1 MNSSTTPVD
10 HSHPQRGD
18 CEYAK
23 DVTSLPRYRTGKDP
37 LDDAIMALIDQAQ
50 LTTNNDLTFEMMVS
64 ALRMGLEHVDRGD
77 MKLVNNSLKE
87 LRYSFHVFETY
98 RSVLKCTIFGSA
110 RTKEDEPEYES
121 ARLLG
126 AAMAD
131 REWMVMTG
139 AGPGIMAAGLEGA
152 GTENSFG
159 INIVLPFEAS
169 ANRFIADDPKLINF
183 RYFFTRKL
191 TFMKESSAFACLPGG
206 FGTMDEA
213 FELLTLMQTGKSA
226 IVPLVMLDPKGST
239 YWERWQDFVTKE
251 LLAAGLISPADM
263 ELFVITDDVEV
274 AADEMTRFYSSYHS
288 TRVVGD
294 RLVMRLKRE
303 VSDEELVEWNGQ
315 FADIVES
322 GQIERIDT
330 TAQELR
336 DDDHV
341 KLPRIA
347 FHFNHHGYA
356 RLRALI
362 NAINTGD

>member
-1 MNSSTTPVD
+1 
-10 HSHPQRGD
+10 
-18 CEYAK
+18 
-23 DVTSLPRYRTGKDP
+23 
-37 LDDAIMALIDQAQ
+37 MALIEQAR
-50 LTTNNDLTFEMMVS
+50 LTNDTDLCFEMIVS

-110 RTKEDEPEYES
+110 RTKEDAPEYES
-121 ARLLG
+121 ARQLG
-126 AAMAD
+126 AAMAE

-191 TFMKESSAFACLPGG
+191 TFMKESSAFASLPGG

-213 FELLTLMQTGKSA
+213 FELLTLMQTGKSP
-226 IVPLVMLDPKGST
+226 IVPLVLLDPKGST
-239 YWERWQDFVTKE
+239 YWERWRDFVTKE
-251 LLAAGLISPADM
+251 LLDANLISPADM
-263 ELFVITDDVEV
+263 DLFLITDDVEV
-274 AADEMTRFYSSYHS
+274 AADEMTHFYSSYHS
-288 TRVVGD
+288 SREVGK
-294 RLVMRLKRE
+294 RLILRLKRE
-303 VSDEELVEWNGQ
+303 VSDDEIATLNSE
-315 FADIVES
+315 FADIIES
-322 GQIERIDT
+322 GSIERIDAT
-330 TAQELR
+330 EPEIR

-341 KLPRIA
+341 NLNRIA
-347 FHFNHHGYA
+347 FHFNRHGYA
-356 RLRALI
+356 RLRVMI
-362 NAINTGD
+362 NALNSV

>member
-1 MNSSTTPVD
+1 MRPSPTLRVNT
-10 HSHPQRGD
+10 Q
-18 CEYAK
+18 YAEG
-23 DVTSLPRYRTGKDP
+23 VTSLPRYRTGKDP
-37 LDDAIMALIDQAQ
+37 LDDAIMALIEQAR
-50 LTTNNDLTFEMMVS
+50 LTNNTDLTFEMMVS

-121 ARLLG
+121 ARILG
-126 AAMAD
+126 AAMAE

-191 TFMKESSAFACLPGG
+191 TFMKESSAFASLPGG

-226 IVPLVMLDPKGST
+226 IVPLVLLDPSGST
-239 YWERWQDFVTKE
+239 YWERWRDFVTKE

-263 ELFVITDDVEV
+263 DLFLVTDDVEE
-274 AADEMTRFYSSYHS
+274 AADEMTNFYSTYHS
-288 TRVVGD
+288 SRIVGQ
-294 RLVMRLKRE
+294 RLILRLKRE
-303 VSDEELVEWNGQ
+303 VTDDELVELNGQ
-315 FADIVES
+315 FADIINS
-322 GQIERIDT
+322 GLIERIET
-330 TAQELR
+330 TEAETR
-336 DDDHV
+336 DDDYVNLH
-341 KLPRIA
+341 RIA
-347 FHFNHHGYA
+347 FDFNHHGYS
-356 RLRALI
+356 RLRSLI
-362 NAINTGD
+362 NVLNGQSS